1 MGIKGLHKGLAFCTK
16 KGNLRDYR
24 GRSIAVDSSSWLH
37 RSVYSVSEQYVESME
52 RKFLDSNCVKVS
64 SNYVITRCYE
74 MLNKFHVA
82 GIFLVMDGKR
92 CPLKAN
98 ESADREE
105 RRQQNLK
112 EARAF
117 KQGGLRYK
125 AEEKYKM
132 CIKIRDELTH
142 AVMDAVA
149 KRFRDDNR
157 VTLLWSPYEADAQL
171 ARLCLDQKAHAV
183 ITEDSD
189 VLVYSAAAR
198 AAFPVLF
205 KLDRN
210 SGSCDVISMDW
221 LLSSPPNPSNGK
233 PKTALEGLLL
243 NFASRETSRPGFGVR
258 LFVQGCVLAGCDYAP
273 NNLPGVGLYVF
284 FCVVYTPN
292 ADSDSILYRCPTES
306 MHLRWSEIT
315 HLGMTNFV
323 SRKSWIHF
331 LEK

>member
-1 MGIKGLHKGLAFCTK
+1 MGIKGLHKGLTFCTK

-24 GRSIAVDSSSWLH
+24 GRTIAVDSSSWLH

-52 RKFLDSNCVKVS
+52 RKALDSHCLKVS
-64 SNYVITRCYE
+64 SNYIINRCCE
-74 MLNKFHVA
+74 MLNKFHIA
-82 GIFLVMDGKR
+82 EIFLVMDGQR

-117 KQGGLRYK
+117 KRKGSRYQ

-149 KRFRDDNR
+149 KRFRNEPR
-157 VTLLWSPYEADAQL
+157 VKLVWSPYEADAQL
-171 ARLCLDQKAHAV
+171 AKLCLDRKAHAV

-198 AAFPVLF
+198 ISFPVLF

-210 SGSCDVISMDW
+210 CGSCDVISMEW
-221 LLSSPPNPSNGK
+221 LLSPPAVNAANPKS
-233 PKTALEGLLL
+233 KTALEGLLL
-243 NFASRETSRPGFGVR
+243 NLAFRETKRPGFGVR
-258 LFVQGCVLAGCDYAP
+258 LFVQGCVFAGCDYAP
-273 NNLPGVGLYVF
+273 NNLPGVGLYVG
-284 FCVVYTPN
+284 CVFSSSLCPVPVLTWF
-292 ADSDSILYRCPTES
+292 ASISSL
-306 MHLRWSEIT
+306 
-315 HLGMTNFV
+315 
-323 SRKSWIHF
+323 
-331 LEK
+331 